1 MNMAYRRTKQ
11 LREFEPI
18 LYRNGYRFARYKGS
32 HFIYMNRTSHKII
45 TVNKDLN
52 RMVRERLIK
61 ENKLV
66 EVQ

>member
-1 MNMAYRRTKQ
+1 MTYRKTKQ

-18 LYRNGYRFARYKGS
+18 LYRNGYRFVRYKGS

-61 ENKLV
+61 ENKLQ
-66 EVQ
+66 EV